1 MSGGGLVFAAP
12 ASGSGKTTLVLGLAR
27 ALRDR
32 GLTIACAKSGPDY
45 IDPAFHEAA
54 SGRPCRNLDRWAMR
68 DETLAGLIADAGQA
82 QLVLCEG
89 AMGLYDGIDAQG
101 TGSCADLAH
110 FAGWPVILIVD
121 ARGLAAS
128 AGPLVAGFANAT
140 NAPRIAGVIFNRVGG
155 ASHAQ
160 ILRDALAIHAPG
172 VAYLG
177 AIPRDAKLAHPERH
191 LGLVQ
196 ARERDDLESFIAHA
210 AMIVAQHVDLDAL
223 QVLAEPS
230 MRKGAA
236 AIPLPPLGSRIAIA
250 RDDAFAF
257 TYPATLDGWRRQGA
271 ELSFFAPLDG
281 QTPDATCDAIY
292 LPGGYP
298 ELHAGNLAAGPL
310 PQALCDAGARGAT
323 IYGECGGYMVLGH
336 TMIDA
341 NGATHAMAG
350 LLPLDTSF
358 AARRL
363 HLGYRRVVLYADTK
377 LGSAGTAFRAHE
389 FHYTAILREGPGE
402 SLFTASD
409 ARGKALGVMGLRA
422 GPAFGSF
429 AHLIDRDASNS

>member
-32 GLTIACAKSGPDY
+32 GLSIACAKSGPDY

-68 DETLAGLIADAGQA
+68 DATLAGLIAEAGQA

-101 TGSCADLAH
+101 TGSCADLAR
-110 FAGWPVILIVD
+110 FADWPVVLIVD

-128 AGPLVAGFANAT
+128 AGPLVAGFANAV

-155 ASHAQ
+155 ETHTN
-160 ILRDALAIHAPG
+160 ILREALAIHAPG
-172 VAYLG
+172 IAYLG
-177 AIPRDAKLAHPERH
+177 AVPRDARLSHPERH

-210 AMIVAQHVDLDAL
+210 AASIAKHVDLDAL
-223 QVLAEPS
+223 TALAAPS
-230 MRKGAA
+230 KRKGDAA
-236 AIPLPPLGSRIAIA
+236 TPLPPLGSRIAIA

-257 TYPATLDGWRRQGA
+257 AYPAILDGWRHQGA

-281 QTPDATCDAIY
+281 QTPDASCDAIY

-298 ELHAGNLAAGPL
+298 ELHGGTLAAGPL
-310 PQALCDAGARGAT
+310 PQALRDAAARNVA
-323 IYGECGGYMVLGH
+323 IYGECGGYMVLGR

-341 NGATHAMAG
+341 NGTSHAMAG

-377 LGSAGTAFRAHE
+377 LGSAGAAFRAHE
-389 FHYTAILREGPGE
+389 FHYTAIMREGPGE
-402 SLFTASD
+402 TLFSASD
-409 ARGKALGVMGLRA
+409 ARGKPLAAMGLRA
-422 GPAFGSF
+422 GPVFGSF
-429 AHLIDRDASNS
+429 AHLIDRDASHS

>member
-12 ASGSGKTTLVLGLAR
+12 ASGSGKTTLVLGIAR

-32 GLTIACAKSGPDY
+32 GLAIACAKSGPDY

-89 AMGLYDGIDAQG
+89 AMGLYDGIDAHG
-101 TGSCADLAH
+101 AGSCADLAR

-121 ARGLAAS
+121 SRGLAAS
-128 AGPLVAGFANAT
+128 AGPLAAGFANAA

-155 ASHAQ
+155 EGHAG
-160 ILRDALAIHAPG
+160 ILREALAIHAPG
-172 VAYLG
+172 IAYLG
-177 AIPRDAKLAHPERH
+177 AVPRDAKLVHPERH

-196 ARERDDLESFIAHA
+196 ARERDDLEGFIAHA
-210 AMIVAQHVDLDAL
+210 ASVAASHIDLDAL
-223 QVLAEPS
+223 QALAARSP
-230 MRKGAA
+230 RNGAA
-236 AIPLPPLGSRIAIA
+236 AAPLPPLGSRIAIA

-257 TYPATLDGWRRQGA
+257 VYPALLDGWRRQGA
-271 ELSFFAPLDG
+271 ALSFFAPLEG
-281 QTPDATCDAIY
+281 QRPDASCDAIY

-298 ELHAGNLAAGPL
+298 ELHGGTLAAGPL
-310 PQALCDAGARGAT
+310 PQALREAAARNAA
-323 IYGECGGYMVLGH
+323 IYGECGGYMVLGR

-341 NGATHAMAG
+341 NGVTHAMAG
-350 LLPLDTSF
+350 LLALDTSF

-363 HLGYRRVVLYADTK
+363 HLGYRRVVSIADTK
-377 LGSAGTAFRAHE
+377 LGRAGDAFRAHE

-402 SLFTASD
+402 ALFSAAD

-422 GPAFGSF
+422 GSVFGSF
-429 AHLIDRDASNS
+429 AHLIDRDAGDS

>member
-12 ASGSGKTTLVLGLAR
+12 SSGSGKTTLVLGLAR

-32 GLTIACAKSGPDY
+32 GLAVACAKSGPDY

-68 DETLAGLIADAGQA
+68 EDTLAGLIAEAGQA

-89 AMGLYDGIDAQG
+89 AMGLFDGIDAQG
-101 TGSCADLAH
+101 TGSCADLAR

-128 AGPLVAGFANAT
+128 AGPLVAGFANAA

-155 ASHAQ
+155 ETHAH
-160 ILRDALAIHAPG
+160 ILRDALAIHAPD
-172 VAYLG
+172 VVYLG
-177 AIPRDAKLAHPERH
+177 AVPRDAKLVHPERH

-196 ARERDDLESFIAHA
+196 ARERDDLDAFIAHA
-210 AMIVAQHVDLDAL
+210 AAVVATHVDLEAL
-223 QVLAEPS
+223 QALAVPS
-230 MRKGAA
+230 ARKGDAA
-236 AIPLPPLGSRIAIA
+236 TPLPPLGSRIAIA

-257 TYPATLDGWRRQGA
+257 AYPAIFDGWRRQGA

-281 QTPDATCDAIY
+281 ATPESNADAIY

-298 ELHAGNLAAGPL
+298 ELHAGKLAAGPL
-310 PQALCDAGARGAT
+310 PQALRDAATRSAT
-323 IYGECGGYMVLGH
+323 IYGECGGYMVLGR

-363 HLGYRRVVLYADTK
+363 HLGYRRVVLYAETK
-377 LGSAGTAFRAHE
+377 LGAAGGAFRAHE

-402 SLFTASD
+402 PLFTASD
-409 ARGKALGVMGLRA
+409 ARGKPIGVMGLRA
-422 GPAFGSF
+422 GPVFGSF
-429 AHLIDRDASNS
+429 AHLIDKDACDS

>member
-27 ALRDR
+27 ALRER
-32 GLTIACAKSGPDY
+32 GIAIACAKSGPDY
-45 IDPAFHEAA
+45 IDPAFHAAA
-54 SGRPCRNLDRWAMR
+54 SGRACVNLDRWAMR
-68 DETLAGLIADAGQA
+68 DDTLAGLIAEASAA

-101 TGSCADLAH
+101 TGSCADLAR
-110 FAGWPVILIVD
+110 FAGWPVVLIVD

-128 AGPLVAGFANAT
+128 AGPLVAGFANAV
-140 NAPRIAGVIFNRVGG
+140 NAPRVAGVIFNRVGG
-155 ASHAQ
+155 ETHANM
-160 ILRDALAIHAPG
+160 LRDALAIHAPAI
-172 VAYLG
+172 AYLG
-177 AIPRDAKLAHPERH
+177 AIPRDAKLAQPERH

-196 ARERDDLESFIAHA
+196 ARERSDLDAFIAHA
-210 AMIVAQHVDLDAL
+210 AAVVAKHIDLDTLTAFA
-223 QVLAEPS
+223 VPS
-230 MRKGAA
+230 TRKGDAA
-236 AIPLPPLGSRIAIA
+236 TPLPPLGSRIAIA
-250 RDDAFAF
+250 RDDSFAF

-281 QTPDATCDAIY
+281 QTPDASCDAIY

-298 ELHAGNLAAGPL
+298 ELHAGNLANGPL
-310 PQALCDAGARGAT
+310 PQALRDAAARNVA
-323 IYGECGGYMVLGH
+323 IYGECGGYMVLGR

-341 NGATHAMAG
+341 HGVAHAMAG
-350 LLPLDTSF
+350 LLALDTSF

-377 LGSAGTAFRAHE
+377 LGRAGEAFRAHE
-389 FHYTAILREGPGE
+389 FHYTAVLHEGPGE
-402 SLFTASD
+402 ALFDAAD

-422 GPAFGSF
+422 GPVFGSF
-429 AHLIDRDASNS
+429 AHLIDRDASDS

>member
-32 GLTIACAKSGPDY
+32 GLAIACAKSGPDY

-54 SGRPCRNLDRWAMR
+54 SGRACVNLDRWAMR

-101 TGSCADLAH
+101 TGSCADLAR
-110 FAGWPVILIVD
+110 FAGWPVVLIVD

-128 AGPLVAGFANAT
+128 AGPLVAGFVNAA
-140 NAPRIAGVIFNRVGG
+140 NAPRIAGVIFNRAGG
-155 ASHAQ
+155 ESHAN
-160 ILRDALAIHAPG
+160 ILRETLAIHAPG
-172 VAYLG
+172 IAYLG
-177 AIPRDAKLAHPERH
+177 AIPRDAKLNHPERH

-196 ARERDDLESFIAHA
+196 ARERSDLDAFIAHA
-210 AMIVAQHVDLDAL
+210 AGVVAKHVDLDAL
-223 QVLAEPS
+223 TALAVPS
-230 MRKGAA
+230 KRKGVAA
-236 AIPLPPLGSRIAIA
+236 TPLLPLGSRIAIA

-257 TYPATLDGWRRQGA
+257 AYPALLDGWRRQGA
-271 ELSFFAPLDG
+271 EITFFAPLEG
-281 QTPDATCDAIY
+281 QTPDASCDAIY

-298 ELHAGNLAAGPL
+298 ELHGGNLAAGPL
-310 PQALCDAGARGAT
+310 PQALRDAAKRNAA
-323 IYGECGGYMVLGH
+323 IYGECGGYMVLGR

-341 NGATHAMAG
+341 NGTSHAMAG
-350 LLPLDTSF
+350 LLALDTSF

-363 HLGYRRVVLYADTK
+363 HLGYRRVVLYAETK
-377 LGSAGTAFRAHE
+377 LGRAGAAFRAHE
-389 FHYTAILREGPGE
+389 FHYTAILGEGPGE
-402 SLFTASD
+402 ALFAASD
-409 ARGKALGVMGLRA
+409 ARGKALGAMGLRA
-422 GPAFGSF
+422 GSVFGSF
-429 AHLIDRDASNS
+429 AHLIDRDACDS

>member
-1 MSGGGLVFAAP
+1 LSGGGLVFAAP
-12 ASGSGKTTLVLGLAR
+12 SSGSGKTTLVLGLAR

-32 GLTIACAKSGPDY
+32 GMAIACAKSGPDY

-101 TGSCADLAH
+101 TGSCADLAR
-110 FAGWPVILIVD
+110 FAGWPVVLIVD

-128 AGPLVAGFANAT
+128 AGPLVAGFANAV

-155 ASHAQ
+155 ETHAGM
-160 ILRDALAIHAPG
+160 LREALAIHAPAI
-172 VAYLG
+172 AYLG
-177 AIPRDAKLAHPERH
+177 AMPRDAKLVHPERH

-210 AMIVAQHVDLDAL
+210 AAVVAKQVDLDAL
-223 QVLAEPS
+223 TALAVPS
-230 MRKGAA
+230 ARHGEAA
-236 AIPLPPLGSRIAIA
+236 TPLPPLGSRIAIA

-257 TYPATLDGWRRQGA
+257 AYPALLDGWRRQGA

-281 QTPDATCDAIY
+281 QSPDASCDAIY

-298 ELHAGNLAAGPL
+298 ELHADKLAAGPL
-310 PQALCDAGARGAT
+310 PQALRAAAARNAA
-323 IYGECGGYMVLGH
+323 IYGECGGYMVLGR

-341 NGATHAMAG
+341 NGVAHAMAG

-363 HLGYRRVVLYADTK
+363 HLGYRRVILNADTK
-377 LGSAGTAFRAHE
+377 LGAAGRAFRAHE
-389 FHYTAILREGPGE
+389 FHYTAILQEGPG
-402 SLFTASD
+402 STLFTAAD
-409 ARGKALGVMGLRA
+409 ARGKALGVMGLRS
-422 GPAFGSF
+422 GSVFGSF
-429 AHLIDRDASNS
+429 AHLIDRDA

>member
-1 MSGGGLVFAAP
+1 LSGGGLVFAAP

-68 DETLAGLIADAGQA
+68 DETLAGLIAEAGQA

-101 TGSCADLAH
+101 TGSCADLAR

-128 AGPLVAGFANAT
+128 AGPLVAGFANAV
-140 NAPRIAGVIFNRVGG
+140 NAPRIAGVIFNRAGG
-155 ASHAQ
+155 ETHAN
-160 ILRDALAIHAPG
+160 ILRETLAIHAPG
-172 VAYLG
+172 IAYLG
-177 AIPRDAKLAHPERH
+177 AIPRDAKLNQPERH

-196 ARERDDLESFIAHA
+196 ARERDDLDGFIAHA
-210 AMIVAQHVDLDAL
+210 ATVAAKHIDLDAL
-223 QVLAEPS
+223 TALAIPS
-230 MRKGAA
+230 KRQGDAA
-236 AIPLPPLGSRIAIA
+236 TPLPPLGARIAIA

-257 TYPATLDGWRRQGA
+257 AYPTTLDGWRRQGA

-281 QTPDATCDAIY
+281 QRPDAVCNAIY

-298 ELHAGNLAAGPL
+298 ELHAGKLANGPL
-310 PQALCDAGARGAT
+310 PQALRDAAARNVA
-323 IYGECGGYMVLGH
+323 IYGECGGYMVLGR

-341 NGATHAMAG
+341 NGTTHAMAS

-363 HLGYRRVVLYADTK
+363 HLGYRRVVSNAETK
-377 LGSAGTAFRAHE
+377 LGSAGAAFRAHE

-422 GPAFGSF
+422 GSVFGSF
-429 AHLIDRDASNS
+429 AHLIDRDASDS

>member
-12 ASGSGKTTLVLGLAR
+12 SSGSGKTTLVLGLAR
-27 ALRDR
+27 ALRAR
-32 GLTIACAKSGPDY
+32 GLAVACAKSGPDY

-54 SGRPCRNLDRWAMR
+54 SGRPCVNLDRWAMR

-82 QLVLCEG
+82 QVVLCEG

-101 TGSCADLAH
+101 TGSCADLAR

-128 AGPLVAGFANAT
+128 AGPLVAGFANAA
-140 NAPRIAGVIFNRVGG
+140 NAPRIAGVIFNRAGG
-155 ASHAQ
+155 ETHAH
-160 ILRDALAIHAPG
+160 ILRETLAIHAPG
-172 VAYLG
+172 IAYLG
-177 AIPRDAKLAHPERH
+177 AIPRDAKLNQPERH

-196 ARERDDLESFIAHA
+196 ARERDDLDAFIAHA
-210 AMIVAQHVDLDAL
+210 AAVAAKHVDLDAL
-223 QVLAEPS
+223 TALALPS
-230 MRKGAA
+230 NRQGDAA
-236 AIPLPPLGSRIAIA
+236 MPLPPLGARIAIA

-257 TYPATLDGWRRQGA
+257 AYPTTLDGWRRQGA
-271 ELSFFAPLDG
+271 ALSFFAPLDG
-281 QTPDATCDAIY
+281 QTPDASCDAIY

-298 ELHAGNLAAGPL
+298 ELHAGKLAAGPL
-310 PQALCDAGARGAT
+310 PQALRDASARNVA
-323 IYGECGGYMVLGH
+323 IYGECGGYMVLGR

-341 NGATHAMAG
+341 QGATHAMAG

-363 HLGYRRVVLYADTK
+363 HLGYRRVVSNAETK
-377 LGSAGTAFRAHE
+377 LGRAGAAFRAHE

-422 GPAFGSF
+422 GTVFGSF
-429 AHLIDRDASNS
+429 AHLIDRDASDS

>member
-1 MSGGGLVFAAP
+1 MNGGGLVFAAP

-32 GLTIACAKSGPDY
+32 GLAIACAKSGPDY

-68 DETLAGLIADAGQA
+68 DVTLAGLIADAAQA

-101 TGSCADLAH
+101 TGSCADLAR
-110 FAGWPVILIVD
+110 FADWPVILIVD

-128 AGPLVAGFANAT
+128 AGPLVAGFANAA
-140 NAPRIAGVIFNRVGG
+140 NAPRLAGVIFNRVGG
-155 ASHAQ
+155 ETHTN
-160 ILRDALAIHAPG
+160 ILREALAIHAPD

-177 AIPRDAKLAHPERH
+177 AVPRDAKLSHPERH

-196 ARERDDLESFIAHA
+196 ARERDDLDAFIAHA
-210 AMIVAQHVDLDAL
+210 ATIVAKHVDLDAL
-223 QVLAEPS
+223 TALAVPS
-230 MRKGAA
+230 PRKGDAA
-236 AIPLPPLGSRIAIA
+236 APLPPLGSRIAIA

-257 TYPATLDGWRRQGA
+257 AYPAILDGWRHQGA

-281 QTPDATCDAIY
+281 QTPSASCDAIY

-298 ELHAGNLAAGPL
+298 ELHGGKLAAGPL
-310 PQALCDAGARGAT
+310 PQALRDAAARHVA
-323 IYGECGGYMVLGH
+323 IYGECGGYMVLGR

-341 NGATHAMAG
+341 HGTAHAMAG

-363 HLGYRRVVLYADTK
+363 HLGYRRVVSIADTK
-377 LGSAGTAFRAHE
+377 LGRAGDAFRAHE
-389 FHYTAILREGPGE
+389 FHYTAILREGPGDA
-402 SLFTASD
+402 LFTAAD
-409 ARGKALGVMGLRA
+409 AREKALGVMGLRA
-422 GPAFGSF
+422 GPVFGSF
-429 AHLIDRDASNS
+429 AHLIDRDASHS